1 MIKSPTDGSKR
12 NFWLTPNGLAALG
25 LIGAVTYF
33 LLTEHRAHFIY
44 ALPFLIFLLCPL
56 MLLRPSPS
64 TSKKYEEVT
73 HVACDVTA
81 QMFSMKRV
89 GFRQSSA

>member
-56 MLLRPSPS
+56 MHIFMHGGHGKHQHGQQKDDHP
-64 TSKKYEEVT
+64 E
-73 HVACDVTA
+73 
-81 QMFSMKRV
+81 
-89 GFRQSSA
+89 